1 MTQEQVE
8 KMINSEPPLQ
18 FFIRGIKV
26 SDGNFYTD
34 ASAGFTRE
42 DIREESKK
50 YIKYVLYDLT
60 KSKNQNL

>member
-8 KMINSEPPLQ
+8 KMINSEPQLQ
-18 FFIRGIKV
+18 FFIRGIRV
-26 SDGNFYTD
+26 SDGVFFTD
-34 ASAGFTRE
+34 AAVGFSRD

>member
-1 MTQEQVE
+1 MTQEQSE
-8 KMINSEPPLQ
+8 KLINNEPPLQ
-18 FFIRGIKV
+18 FLIRGIRV
-26 SDGNFYTD
+26 SDGNFFTD
-34 ASAGFTRE
+34 AAVGFSRD